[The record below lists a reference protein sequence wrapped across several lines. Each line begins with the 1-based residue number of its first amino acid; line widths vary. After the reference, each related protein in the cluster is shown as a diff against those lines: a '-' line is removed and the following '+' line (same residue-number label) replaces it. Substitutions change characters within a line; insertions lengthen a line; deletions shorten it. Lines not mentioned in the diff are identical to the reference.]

1 MNASAV
7 FKVAAALAKVAVSVD
22 DGRDE
27 DGKEYV
33 RAYVLGIPVFDTR
46 WEGVR
51 RRRARREAR
60 RAKR

>member
-1 MNASAV
+1 MGAAGVVKLIAV
-7 FKVAAALAKVAVSVD
+7 VAKAAVAVD
-22 DGRDE
+22 DGTDE
-27 DGKEYV
+27 HGREFV

-51 RRRARREAR
+51 RRRARRAER